1 MTTEF
6 QTLSAA
12 KSSQHVS
19 AGAWVLRRK
28 CACGQHTIGGGDCEA
43 CARNDETLRRRK
55 TNDADGAHELTGA
68 HESVR
73 RVLDSAG
80 QPLDGATRSFM
91 ESRFGHDFSGVRVH
105 TDASAQESARA
116 VNALAYTVGRDVVFG
131 SGQYAPRT
139 KEGRRLIAHELT
151 HTLQQSSAT
160 ALQKESLAVAPADD
174 AGEREAEQFAAQVE
188 FATPAHRPS
197 VVRPQLQRQ
206 PKTGPAKG
214 GASKLPPC
222 PTVGTSDS
230 KEDLQ
235 QAACSLSKVP
245 PKGTPPDCSFTPEQE
260 KMVRASQGEAA
271 ERVRRA
277 ESVAAKLPDAAAELA
292 KRLFSDEVSAKRVR
306 EVLARVRPF
315 LSGDKVQYQ
324 GRNCADKE
332 CNSSATVAYVK
343 AAGTLP
349 IFVCPGSFHKPEKL
363 YETVMHEAFHWAG
376 IRAKG
381 EAYCPP
387 DADCNKGCGPSDLAD
402 AWMHYVRCISGLSE
416 PHRPRKDFNEK
427 ITDSVREIE

>member
-1 MTTEF
+1 MTTEL

-12 KSSQHVS
+12 KSSQHVR
-19 AGAWVLRRK
+19 AGAAVLRRK

-43 CARNDETLRRRK
+43 CARRDETLRRHK
-55 TNDADGAHELTGA
+55 TNDADGARDNADA

-73 RVLDSAG
+73 RVLGSAG
-80 QPLDGATRSFM
+80 RPLDGATRTFM

-105 TDASAQESARA
+105 TDSNAQESARA

-131 SGQYAPRT
+131 SGQYAPQT
-139 KEGRRLIAHELT
+139 EEGRRLIAHELT
-151 HTLQQSSAT
+151 HTLQQSSAS
-160 ALQKESLAVAPADD
+160 ALQRESLTVAPADD
-174 AGEREAEQFAAQVE
+174 AGEREAESNASRIEAGI
-188 FATPAHRPS
+188 PARMPS
-197 VVRPQLQRQ
+197 VVRPRLQRQ
-206 PKTGPAKG
+206 PKTRPAKG

-222 PTVGTSDS
+222 PTVGTSES

-260 KMVRASQGEAA
+260 ALVRASQGEAA
-271 ERVRRA
+271 ERVLRA
-277 ESVAAKLPDAAAELA
+277 ESVAAKLPDDAAELA
-292 KRLFSDEVSAKRVR
+292 KRLFSDGVSVKRVR

-315 LSGDKVQYQ
+315 LSGDTVQYQ
-324 GRNCADKE
+324 GRNCAAEE
-332 CNSSATVAYVK
+332 CRSGATVAYVK
-343 AAGTLP
+343 APGTLP

-363 YETVMHEAFHWAG
+363 YRTVMHEAFHWAG

-402 AWMHYVRCISGLSE
+402 AWMHYVGCLSE
-416 PHRPRKDFNEK
+416 LGERHKPRKDFNEK
-427 ITDSVREIE
+427 ITDSVRELE